1 MNVLIRCAAWAVL
14 AVCIAA
20 SVEAD
25 SYHPD
30 IVKSQVVSLD
40 ARAIESNANSG
51 KPFDLDLGGT
61 KLTVMLWPAP
71 VWPAEGATLIEV
83 GKDGSLTTSVIK
95 GNITWAGDVVGEDAE
110 ESEVRFTISDGVL
123 DGYVMSKTGW
133 WFVEPLR
140 RFDPKAGPD
149 QYLVYAT
156 HDLDFAIDYGD
167 DGVKTD
173 QVTGWRPPNDGTS
186 HRVIPLAMFADAEYM
201 NGSAAGAVVRQ
212 TALINDVNGIYGPQ
226 IGRTFSIPIFVSDF
240 NNMLASP
247 NAFQLLRQLKCMF
260 DFLVTGQQCP
270 PNASGLL
277 GINASGV
284 FVAHLTTG
292 KGVTGSI
299 DAVGVADQQG
309 RFGLSRQ
316 TGLRAENMMVTAHEL
331 GHNFNGHHCAADNI
345 CTSDGVC
352 GFTIMFLLNLPG
364 NRPRFSDGL
373 HASDLGCP
381 FPRRDNR
388 KAIRDFM
395 SSEGF
400 N

>member
-14 AVCIAA
+14 SVCIAA
-20 SVEAD
+20 SVAAD

-40 ARAIESNANSG
+40 ARAIESAANSG

-61 KLTVMLWPAP
+61 KLTVVLRPAP

-83 GKDGSLTTSVIK
+83 GKDGSLKTSVIK
-95 GNITWAGDVVGEDAE
+95 GNITFAGDVVGEDAE
-110 ESEVRFTISDGVL
+110 ESEVRFTIADGVA

-149 QYLVYAT
+149 QHLVYAT
-156 HDLDFAIDYGD
+156 RDLDFAIDYGD

-173 QVTGWRPPNDGTS
+173 QVTGWQPPSDGTS
-186 HRVIPLAMFADAEYM
+186 NRVIPMAMFADAEYM
-201 NGSAAGAVVRQ
+201 KGSAAGAVVRQ

-247 NAFQLLRQLKCMF
+247 NAFQLLQQLKCMF
-260 DFLVTGQQCP
+260 DFLVTGQPCP
-270 PNASGLL
+270 ANADGTL

-299 DAVGVADQQG
+299 DAVGVADQEG
-309 RFGLSRQ
+309 RFGLSRE
-316 TGLRAENMMVTAHEL
+316 TGLRAENMMITSHEL
-331 GHNFNGHHCAADNI
+331 GHNFSGIHCAADHI

-352 GFTIMFLLNLPG
+352 GFTIMFLLNLPT

-373 HASDLGCP
+373 HASDANCP
-381 FPRRDNR
+381 YPRRDNR
-388 KAIRDFM
+388 TAIREFM
-395 SSEGF
+395 SNNGF